1 MRRGAYVDVSNLRT
15 PGAAMGAAGRLLN
28 YLREHRS
35 DLVLALA
42 ALIVV
47 AALNVVTPWVTKIVV
62 DDYLPVGA
70 FDLIVW
76 SLLVLFASYVLRA
89 VTNMVMIVLV
99 QRSGQIIVY
108 RLARDLY
115 EHLLRLSVQYFE
127 REASGETLSRLT
139 ADVNA
144 VQRATMGPTLGAMTG
159 LLTMFV
165 YAVAMFVMD
174 WRLTLLI
181 LVVVPV
187 MVVIGIFS
195 ARELRKRY
203 RRVQETLADMNTTLE
218 ENLKGIRVSRSFAR
232 ESDELQRFARD
243 NSSNLRAN
251 MDTAIVESVSTS
263 SIQALSSLSVGLI
276 VLYGGWQIMAGSLTA
291 GTLIAFL
298 AFVALFH
305 RPLTEIIQV
314 NYVMQSA
321 LAGADRIFQFLDEPT
336 DPTDQVELA
345 TMESFAGA
353 VEFQAVSF
361 SYEPGTLVLDNVSFS
376 ADRGSVVALVGPT
389 GAGKTTIAN
398 LIGRFFDPDSG
409 AVLLDGHDACLYR
422 SSAIRQHMA
431 FVLQETFLFGDTVAG
446 NIRYGRPSATDEEVR
461 SAAQLA
467 NAEQFIDALPDG
479 FESIVGLNGL
489 QLSRGQMQRISLARA
504 LLANPAL
511 LVLDEATSDVD
522 SETEVL
528 IQQAMDAAMSGRTVF
543 VIAHRI
549 STVRHADVILVVD
562 NGRIEEQGT
571 HAELIKHNGLYRRL
585 YGSQFGDIS
594 CAGLEH

>member
-1 MRRGAYVDVSNLRT
+1 MDISNLRA
-15 PGAAMGAAGRLLN
+15 PGVAMGAAGRLLS
-28 YLREHRS
+28 YLREHRGN
-35 DLVLALA
+35 LVIALA
-42 ALIVV
+42 ALVVV

-62 DDYLPVGA
+62 DDYLPVGD
-70 FDLIVW
+70 FDLIIW
-76 SLLVLFASYVLRA
+76 SLLVLFASYLLRA
-89 VTNMVMIVLV
+89 VTTMAMIVLV

-108 RLARDLY
+108 RLAQDLY

-165 YAVAMFVMD
+165 YAAAMFVMD

-181 LVVVPV
+181 LVVVPA
-187 MVVIGIFS
+187 MVLISIFS
-195 ARELRKRY
+195 AKELRKRY

-232 ESDELQRFARD
+232 EADELQRFARD

-263 SIQALSSLSVGLI
+263 SIQALSSVSVGLI
-276 VLYGGWQIMAGSLTA
+276 VLYGGWQIMEGSLTA

-298 AFVALFH
+298 AFVTLFH

-336 DPTDQVELA
+336 DQTDQAELA
-345 TMESFAGA
+345 ILESFAGV
-353 VEFQAVSF
+353 VEFRAVSF

-376 ADRGSVVALVGPT
+376 VDRGSVVALVGPT

-398 LIGRFFDPDSG
+398 LLGRFFDPDSG
-409 AVLLDGHDACLYR
+409 AVLLDGHDARCYR
-422 SSAIRQHMA
+422 SSTIRKHMA
-431 FVLQETFLFGDTVAG
+431 FVLQETFLFGDSIAG
-446 NIRYGRPSATDEEVR
+446 NIRYGRPGATDEEVR

-467 NAEQFIDALPDG
+467 NADEFIDALPDG
-479 FESIVGLNGL
+479 FDSIVGLNGL

-504 LLANPAL
+504 LLANPVL

-522 SETEVL
+522 SETEAS
-528 IQQAMDAAMSGRTVF
+528 IQQAMDAAMLGRTVF

-549 STVRHADVILVVD
+549 STVRNADVILVVD
-562 NGRIEEQGT
+562 NGRITEQGT
-571 HAELIKHNGLYRRL
+571 HSELLERKGLYRRL
-585 YGSQFGDIS
+585 YGSQFADIS
-594 CAGLEH
+594 